1 MSGAGHHRLET
12 IAVHAGHAVDPA
24 TGAVNPPIYLT
35 TTFARDA
42 DGNLPHGFIY
52 ARSDNPT
59 RRELEHA
66 LAALE
71 GGEVAIAF
79 ASGMAATAAV
89 FQSMLPGEHVIAPR
103 DAYYGTAKLLR
114 EVMAGWG
121 LGSTLVDMTDLHAVA
136 AAVRPETRLI
146 WIETPSNPALAV
158 TDIAR
163 VAEIAH
169 AAGGRCVCDNTW
181 ATPVLQRPLALGCDL
196 VMHSTTKYLG
206 GHSDLTGGALVSP
219 ADDEWVARL
228 RTLQALGGGVPSPF
242 DCWLTL
248 RGLKTLELRLLRHQ
262 ENAARI
268 ADALGPHP
276 RVRREYYPGFGGIRS
291 LPWRRRGHCANAAA
305 VATFLAGHPAVE
317 TVHYPGLAADPGHAV
332 AARQMADFG
341 GMVSV
346 EVRGGA
352 EAALAV
358 VRRVRLFT
366 RATSLGGTESLIEHR
381 ASVEGPESPT
391 PPGLLRLSIGLE
403 HPADLIEDLDQALAG
418 RATGR

>member
-1 MSGAGHHRLET
+1 MRIET
-12 IAVHAGHAVDPA
+12 LAVHAGHAVDPA

-42 DGNLPHGFIY
+42 EGNLPHGFIY

-59 RRELEHA
+59 RRELERA
-66 LAALE
+66 LAVLE
-71 GGEVAIAF
+71 GGETAIAF

-121 LGSTLVDMTDLHAVA
+121 LASTLVDMTDLHAVA
-136 AAVRPETRLI
+136 AAVTAETRLI
-146 WIETPSNPALAV
+146 WIETPSNPSLAV

-163 VAEIAH
+163 VSEIAH
-169 AAGGRCVCDNTW
+169 AAGARCVCDNTW

-219 ADDEWVARL
+219 ADDEWAARL
-228 RTLQALGGGVPSPF
+228 RTLQALGGAVPSAF
-242 DCWLTL
+242 DCWLL
-248 RGLKTLELRLLRHQ
+248 MR
-262 ENAARI
+262 
-268 ADALGPHP
+268 
-276 RVRREYYPGFGGIRS
+276 GIRS
-291 LPWRRRGHCANAAA
+291 LPWRMRGHCENAAA
-305 VATFLAGHPAVE
+305 VATFLAGHDAVE
-317 TVHYPGLAADPGHAV
+317 IVHYPGLASDPGHAI
-332 AARQMADFG
+332 AERQMTAFG

-346 EVRGGA
+346 EVKGGA
-352 EAALAV
+352 EAALGV
-358 VRRVRLFT
+358 VRRVKLFT
-366 RATSLGGTESLIEHR
+366 PATSLGGTESLIEHR
-381 ASVEGPESPT
+381 ASVEGPESRT

-403 HPADLIEDLDQALAG
+403 HADDLIEDLDQALRGAVT
-418 RATGR
+418 RR

>member
-1 MSGAGHHRLET
+1 MSAETHQRLET
-12 IAVHAGHAVDPA
+12 IAVHAGHSPDPA

-42 DGNLPHGFIY
+42 DGNLPHGFLY

-59 RRELEHA
+59 RRELERA

-71 GGEVAIAF
+71 GGETAIAF

-89 FQSMLPGEHVIAPR
+89 FQSMLPGEHVVAPQ
-103 DAYYGTAKLLR
+103 DAYYGTARLLR

-121 LGSTLVDMTDLHAVA
+121 LASTLVDMTDLPAVA
-136 AAVRPETRLI
+136 AAVRPETRLL
-146 WIETPSNPALAV
+146 WIETPSNPSLAV
-158 TDIAR
+158 TDIPR

-169 AAGGRCVCDNTW
+169 AAGARCVCDNTW

-206 GHSDLTGGALVSP
+206 GHSDLTGGALVLP
-219 ADDEWVARL
+219 ADDEWAARL
-228 RTLQALGGGVPSPF
+228 RTLQALGGAVPSAF
-242 DCWLTL
+242 DCWLL
-248 RGLKTLELRLLRHQ
+248 MR
-262 ENAARI
+262 
-268 ADALGPHP
+268 
-276 RVRREYYPGFGGIRS
+276 GIRS
-291 LPWRRRGHCANAAA
+291 LPWRMRGHCENAAA
-305 VATFLAGHPAVE
+305 VAAFLSSHAAVE
-317 TVHYPGLAADPGHAV
+317 TVHYPGLAFDPGHAV
-332 AARQMADFG
+332 AARQMAEFG

-346 EVRGGA
+346 EVKGGT

-358 VRRVRLFT
+358 VRRVKLFT

-381 ASVEGPESPT
+381 ASVEGPESRT

-403 HPADLIEDLDQALAG
+403 HSADLIADLDQALAG
-418 RATGR
+418 EATRS

>member
-121 LGSTLVDMTDLHAVA
+121 LASTLVDMTDLHAVA
-136 AAVRPETRLI
+136 AAVRPDTRLI

-242 DCWLTL
+242 DCWLL
-248 RGLKTLELRLLRHQ
+248 MR
-262 ENAARI
+262 
-268 ADALGPHP
+268 
-276 RVRREYYPGFGGIRS
+276 GIRS
-291 LPWRRRGHCANAAA
+291 LPWRMRGHCANAAA
-305 VATFLAGHPAVE
+305 VATFLAGHPSDG
-317 TVHYPGLAADPGHAV
+317 GLRRNGIGRG
-332 AARQMADFG
+332 ARRR
-341 GMVSV
+341 
-346 EVRGGA
+346 RGGA
-352 EAALAV
+352 GGGAAGPSLYQSHQS
-358 VRRVRLFT
+358 RRDRKPD
-366 RATSLGGTESLIEHR
+366 RAPGVGGGSGEPNAARPASALHR
-381 ASVEGPESPT
+381 IGAPGGPDRGPRSGPGRPGYWPLTASG
-391 PPGLLRLSIGLE
+391 
-403 HPADLIEDLDQALAG
+403 
-418 RATGR
+418 

>member
-1 MSGAGHHRLET
+1 MRIET
-12 IAVHAGHAVDPA
+12 LAVHAGHAPDLA

-42 DGNLPHGFIY
+42 EGNLPHGFIY

-59 RRELEHA
+59 RRELENA

-71 GGEVAIAF
+71 GGETAIAF
-79 ASGMAATAAV
+79 ASGMGATAAV
-89 FQSMLPGEHVIAPR
+89 FQSMLPGEHVIAPQ

-121 LGSTLVDMTDLHAVA
+121 LASTLVDMTDPHAVA
-136 AAVRPETRLI
+136 AAVTPQTRLI
-146 WIETPSNPALAV
+146 WIETPSNPSLAI

-163 VAEIAH
+163 VAQIAR
-169 AAGGRCVCDNTW
+169 AAGARCVCDNTW

-219 ADDEWVARL
+219 ADDEWAARL
-228 RTLQALGGGVPSPF
+228 RTLQTLGGAVPSAF
-242 DCWLTL
+242 DCWLL
-248 RGLKTLELRLLRHQ
+248 MR
-262 ENAARI
+262 
-268 ADALGPHP
+268 
-276 RVRREYYPGFGGIRS
+276 GIRS
-291 LPWRRRGHCANAAA
+291 LPWRMRGHCANAAA
-305 VATFLAGHPAVE
+305 VASFLAGHGAVE
-317 TVHYPGLAADPGHAV
+317 VVHYPGLASDPGHAV
-332 AARQMADFG
+332 AERQMTAFG
-341 GMVSV
+341 GMVSMQV
-346 EVRGGA
+346 KGGA

-358 VRRVRLFT
+358 VRRVKLFT

-381 ASVEGPESPT
+381 ASVEGPESRT

-403 HPADLIEDLDQALAG
+403 HPADLIEDLDQALRGA
-418 RATGR
+418 ATGR